1 MKNVYTVAQ
10 VNGYI
15 KNMFTQ
21 DFLLQSILVKG
32 EVSNCKYHSSGHI
45 YFTLKDG
52 KGAIACVMFAGNRS
66 GLKFHMQEGQQVVV
80 GGTIDV
86 FERDGRYQLYAKSIT
101 LDGAGQLYERFE
113 QLKREL
119 AEFAASLVNNGETV
133 FIENGSSNAL
143 LARTLADQKDV
154 TIITVSSYIAH
165 LLKETRCEVI
175 LLGGIYQ
182 KKSESM
188 VGPLTRQ
195 YVQQVHFSKA
205 FIGIDGWQPDTGFT
219 GRDMMRSDV
228 VNAVLAKECEAIVLT
243 DSSKFGAVHPYTMGP
258 ASRFSRVITDERLR
272 DEYRQQLEQ
281 DGLTVDIVKKTA

>member
-1 MKNVYTVAQ
+1 M
-10 VNGYI
+10 
-15 KNMFTQ
+15 
-21 DFLLQSILVKG
+21 
-32 EVSNCKYHSSGHI
+32 
-45 YFTLKDG
+45 
-52 KGAIACVMFAGNRS
+52 
-66 GLKFHMQEGQQVVV
+66 
-80 GGTIDV
+80 
-86 FERDGRYQLYAKSIT
+86 
-101 LDGAGQLYERFE
+101 
-113 QLKREL
+113 
-119 AEFAASLVNNGETV
+119 NNGETV

-228 VNAVLAKECEAIVLT
+228 VNAVLEKECEAIVLT
-243 DSSKFGAVHPYTMGP
+243 DSSKFGSVHPYMMGP
-258 ASRFSRVITDERLR
+258 VNRFSRVITDERLS
-272 DEYRQQLEQ
+272 DEHRQQLEH
-281 DGLTVDIVKKTA
+281 DGLTVDIVRKPA